1 MRRVAGSLLGLL
13 AALALMVSGCSLV
26 LTEGPGGSGSGQ
38 DPAATAPAEND
49 DAESGGVESSGVESG
64 GVEDGGTEDG
74 GIDPE
79 SGLPWIEVEEL
90 PQEAHETLELIDH
103 GGPFP
108 YDKDGSTFG
117 NFEGYLP
124 EEPRGHYR
132 EYTVESPGLD
142 HRGPLRIV
150 TGGED
155 TGQGVAYYWTSDH
168 YESFERIRR

>member
-1 MRRVAGSLLGLL
+1 MRRVVGSLLGLL

-38 DPAATAPAEND
+38 DPAATAPAATAPAESG
-49 DAESGGVESSGVESG
+49 DAESGGV
-64 GVEDGGTEDG
+64 
-74 GIDPE
+74 DPE

>member
-1 MRRVAGSLLGLL
+1 MRRVTGSLLALL
-13 AALALMVSGCSLV
+13 AALALLVSGCSLV
-26 LTEGPGGSGSGQ
+26 LTEGPGGRGPGQ
-38 DPAATAPAEND
+38 TPAATAPAEND
-49 DAESGGVESSGVESG
+49 DAEN
-64 GVEDGGTEDG
+64 DGAEDG

-79 SGLPWIEVEEL
+79 SGLPWIGVEEL
-90 PQEAHETLELIDH
+90 PPEAHETLELIDD

-132 EYTVESPGLD
+132 EYTVESPGLN

-155 TGQGVAYYWTSDH
+155 SGQDIAYYWTADH

>member
-38 DPAATAPAEND
+38 DPAATAPAATAPAEND
-49 DAESGGVESSGVESG
+49 DAESGGV
-64 GVEDGGTEDG
+64 
-74 GIDPE
+74 DPE

>member
-13 AALALMVSGCSLV
+13 ATLALMVSGCSLV

-38 DPAATAPAEND
+38 DPAATAPAATAPAEND
-49 DAESGGVESSGVESG
+49 DAESGGV
-64 GVEDGGTEDG
+64 
-74 GIDPE
+74 DPE